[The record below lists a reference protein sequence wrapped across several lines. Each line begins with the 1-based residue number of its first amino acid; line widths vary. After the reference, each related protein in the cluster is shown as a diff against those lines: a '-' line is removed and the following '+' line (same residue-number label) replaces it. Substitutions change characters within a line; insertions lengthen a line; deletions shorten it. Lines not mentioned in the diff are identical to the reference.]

1 MRAAQGSEY
10 PGGERHRGLWA
21 RGAAA
26 SLVLWDM
33 GSQRACGLIWEP
45 MEAKSSTVEEEN
57 MHVRGTGRLRSK
69 KEHGRGS
76 KRDSRAWE
84 GGPRGQG
91 DKGVGGDGEP
101 VELREGK
108 IT

>member
-1 MRAAQGSEY
+1 M
-10 PGGERHRGLWA
+10 WA

-57 MHVRGTGRLRSK
+57 IPREGTGRLRSK

-84 GGPRGQG
+84 
-91 DKGVGGDGEP
+91 VGHEA
-101 VELREGK
+101 EETKEWEAMESL
-108 IT
+108 

>member
-1 MRAAQGSEY
+1 MCKITANECAAQGSEY
-10 PGGERHRGLWA
+10 PDRRGTEGCV

-57 MHVRGTGRLRSK
+57 IPREGTGRLRSK
-69 KEHGRGS
+69 KEHG
-76 KRDSRAWE
+76 
-84 GGPRGQG
+84 
-91 DKGVGGDGEP
+91 
-101 VELREGK
+101 
-108 IT
+108 